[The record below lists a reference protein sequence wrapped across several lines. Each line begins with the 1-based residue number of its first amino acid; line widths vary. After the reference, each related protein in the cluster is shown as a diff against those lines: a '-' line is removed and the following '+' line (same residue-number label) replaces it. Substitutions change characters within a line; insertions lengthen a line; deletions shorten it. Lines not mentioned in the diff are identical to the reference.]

1 MSNEIGGSAIVA
13 GTAIGASMLALP
25 FVTSAAGFWYAT
37 GGLIFCYFYAIT
49 TLLLLLEV
57 TLYCPNEDANIISMA
72 HMHLG
77 RIGEIITWG
86 IFLFLLYIISTS
98 YISGGGQL
106 LASFSKNLG
115 YPLNAKLSMLL
126 FTGLFGLVAFQGV
139 SILDKVNQVLTALL
153 LVSFLGLVITIAP
166 YTELEQ
172 IQGGNMIYIPASLS
186 VTVAAF
192 ACHFVVPILRKKF
205 TTDVTILKRMLWTG
219 ATIPLVI
226 YIAYE
231 YLIMALFPYDGPGS
245 LISIAAKGEPLA
257 NLQETLIENGAT
269 YVPVIMNIFANC
281 AILTSF
287 LGVVL
292 AVSDFLE
299 DGLGLKEHPYK
310 TLICAGLALTPPF
323 LMAMFIGASG
333 FTTALEYSG
342 LLVNFL
348 FGLLPIAMAWNARYI
363 EKLEAPYKL
372 PGGKP
377 ALVLLTVLCL
387 WFMYN
392 VFANALNW
400 LPQAGV

>member
-1 MSNEIGGSAIVA
+1 MSNELGGSAIVA

-37 GGLIFCYFYAIT
+37 GGLIFCYLYSIT
-49 TLLLLLEV
+49 TLLLFLEV
-57 TLYCPNEDANIISMA
+57 TLYCPNEDANIITMA

-77 RIGEIITWG
+77 RLGEILTWG
-86 IFLFLLYIISTS
+86 IYLFLLYIISTS
-98 YISGGGQL
+98 YVSGGGQL
-106 LASFSKNLG
+106 LASLSKNAGL
-115 YPLNAKLSMLL
+115 PLDPKLSMFV
-126 FTGLFGLVAFQGV
+126 FTALFGLVAFQGV
-139 SILDKVNQVLTALL
+139 SFLDKVNQILTALL
-153 LVSFLGLVITIAP
+153 LVSFAGLVFTVAP
-166 YTELEQ
+166 YTELSQ
-172 IQGGNMIYIPASLS
+172 IEGGNYIYIPASLS

-192 ACHFVVPILRKKF
+192 ACHFVVPSLRKNF
-205 TTDVTILKRMLWTG
+205 TNDIGALKRMLWTG

-226 YIAYE
+226 YIVYE
-231 YLIMALFPYDGPGS
+231 YLIMALFPYEGPGS
-245 LISIAAKGEPLA
+245 LVSIAAKGEPLA

-269 YVPVIMNIFANC
+269 YVPVIMNVFANC

-299 DGLGLKEHPYK
+299 DGLHLKEHPHK
-310 TLICAGLALTPPF
+310 TIICAGLSLVPPL

-348 FGLLPIAMAWNARYI
+348 FGILPIIMVWNARYI
-363 EKLEAPYKL
+363 EKMQAPYQL

-377 ALVLLTVLCL
+377 ALVLLTFLCL

-392 VFANALNW
+392 VFANALDW